1 MPQPERR
8 YLAATPESPRT
19 DRQKLL
25 AEVLAATLA
34 RGQEDPDALL
44 ATLRDWKRSL
54 PDGALSEA
62 RMAELVRL
70 VLRQRFGD
78 RAASMPTDMAG
89 EIARVLWEDPVSHQR
104 IEGLW
109 DSLENA

>member
-1 MPQPERR
+1 MPHPERR
-8 YLAATPESPRT
+8 DLAATPESPPT
-19 DRQKLL
+19 DRRKLL

-54 PDGALSEA
+54 PDGALSES
-62 RMAELVRL
+62 RMTDLVRL

-78 RAASMPTDMAG
+78 RAASMPTGMAG
-89 EIARVLWEDPVSHQR
+89 EIARVLWDDPVSHQR
-104 IEGLW
+104 IERLW
-109 DSLENA
+109 DSLETA